1 MLFQSI
7 VLAEDARRTL
17 QRGRGAGNC
26 RPVPMKPFSIAGA
39 ASALALCISVSQAV
53 AAEREP
59 LVKNY
64 SSAHPGPDSAT
75 TRTTA
80 PSSTPAPAHATT
92 ATPAKVSKPAVQQY
106 AAFGSVDRR
115 APEFDALVAPG
126 VEMEKLADGFDWSE
140 GPVWMRKT
148 KEVLFSDVPQNKIY
162 SWSEKEGLKVFLEPS
177 GYTGRLF
184 KFREPGSNGL
194 TTDRGGRLLICQHGD
209 RCISRLN
216 DDGTFEPLIDYY
228 AGRRF
233 NSPNDLTLAY
243 NGNLYFT
250 DPPYGLEGGNQSPL
264 KELMFNGVYLRR
276 PSGEVVLL
284 TSKIQFPNGIALSPD
299 EKTLYV
305 AQSDSKAPTITAF
318 PINKDGTVGEGKV
331 FFDTSTVG
339 SNGAPDGLKV
349 DEHGN
354 IWTSGPGGILVI
366 SPEGKLLGVLN
377 TGQATANCGWGGSD
391 GRTLYIT
398 ADAYLLRIRTLSRG
412 ANWTRH

>member
-1 MLFQSI
+1 
-7 VLAEDARRTL
+7 
-17 QRGRGAGNC
+17 
-26 RPVPMKPFSIAGA
+26 MKPRSIAGA
-39 ASALALCISVSQAV
+39 VSALALSLAVSQSL
-53 AAEREP
+53 AAGRDP

-64 SSAHPGPDSAT
+64 SSAHPGPGSASAPAAT
-75 TRTTA
+75 PEVKTA
-80 PSSTPAPAHATT
+80 PSTASTP
-92 ATPAKVSKPAVQQY
+92 ATPAKMAKPAAPVY
-106 AAFGSVDRR
+106 PAFGSVDRR
-115 APEFDALVAPG
+115 TPEFDALIAPG
-126 VEMEKLADGFDWSE
+126 VEMEKLAEGFDWSE

-148 KEVLFSDVPQNKIY
+148 REVLFSDVPANKIF
-162 SWSEKEGLKVFLEPS
+162 SWSEKNGLQVFLEPS
-177 GYTGRLF
+177 GYTGRAL

-209 RCISRLN
+209 RRISRLN
-216 DDGTFEPLIDYY
+216 ADGTFEPLISYY
-228 AGRRF
+228 DGRRF
-233 NSPNDLTLAY
+233 NSPNDLCLAY

-250 DPPYGLEGGNQSPL
+250 DPPYGMEGGNDSPL

-284 TSKIQFPNGIALSPD
+284 TSKLEFPNGIALSPD

-305 AQSDSKAPTITAF
+305 AQSNPKSPTITAF
-318 PINKDGTVGEGKV
+318 PIQKDGTVGEGRT

-339 SNGAPDGLKV
+339 KNGTPDGLKV

-377 TGQATANCGWGGSD
+377 TGQATANCGWGDSD